1 MNDPNRVEF
10 DATLE
15 EIADVN
21 MRLVLSTD
29 AYRRG
34 RRQSQWTI
42 GLIVTG
48 ILAVTLQDHISP
60 TGIAALSALSGLL
73 CASLYG
79 AFHERW
85 VRQSYVRVVREL
97 YGDAATVQCA
107 FELRDDAFWG
117 KTGSMEVSFPW
128 SDRVSVNDKGTASRC
143 GAILALQ
150 SFVTGRF
157 TPTRNDRFSSRRQEE
172 SLRDDS

>member
-34 RRQSQWTI
+34 RRQSQWTT
-42 GLIVTG
+42 GLIVAG
-48 ILAVTLQDHISP
+48 VLAVTLQDHISP
-60 TGIAALSALSGLL
+60 TGIAALSALSGFL

-79 AFHERW
+79 AFHERG

-117 KTGSMEVSFPW
+117 KTGNMEVSFPW
-128 SDRVSVNDKGTASRC
+128 SDRVSVNDKGDCLEVWSNP
-143 GAILALQ
+143 GLAVVRNRAFHSDSERQ
-150 SFVTGRF
+150 VFVETVR
-157 TPTRNDRFSSRRQEE
+157 RRSSR
-172 SLRDDS
+172 